1 MKPRPKYV
9 RVDDVGR
16 VLHKLAADRFSV
28 VDPTYQAYLAA
39 LSDVEDGL
47 SKIHQYEEHE
57 IRQGH
62 WVRDE
67 RNTWTWHCSVCG
79 ARVYW
84 ANRKAPCRYLNCP
97 RCKSQMEV
105 TKGSDR

>member
-1 MKPRPKYV
+1 MNRPKYV
-9 RVDDVGR
+9 KVEDVTKILR
-16 VLHKLAADRFSV
+16 DLACVRFSV
-28 VDPTYQAYLAA
+28 VDPTYSAYLAA
-39 LSDVEDGL
+39 LNDVEDEL

-84 ANRKAPCRYLNCP
+84 ANRKAPCRYPSCP
-97 RCKSQMEV
+97 ACKSQMEV
-105 TKGSDR
+105 RT